1 MKVSENG
8 RVRGEPQDKRV
19 RGEMEDDR
27 VRGEPQDDR
36 VRGDMEDERVRGEPQ
51 DDRVRGKPNLEDGEF
66 GVQGKPEDDNSFRE
80 ELEDSI
86 AGDDVPAADDT
97 EKESGERQVSRHLH
111 DKYRAV
117 SNTCTF
123 TCTYIY
129 MYLVLLT
136 LGTHVQRGLQ
146 YLS

>member
-1 MKVSENG
+1 MEG
-8 RVRGEPQDKRV
+8 DRV
-19 RGEMEDDR
+19 RGEMEDKR
-27 VRGEPQDDR
+27 VRGEPEDNR
-36 VRGDMEDERVRGEPQ
+36 VRGEMEDERVRGEPQ
-51 DDRVRGKPNLEDGEF
+51 DNRVRGKMEDNRVRGEPKLEDGEF

-97 EKESGERQVSRHLH
+97 EKESGERQMIRHLH
-111 DKYRAV
+111 DKDHAV

-129 MYLVLLT
+129 MYLVLF
-136 LGTHVQRGLQ
+136 
-146 YLS
+146 LSK